1 VARETLAGRYA
12 QLAAERVE
20 KRRVDLVLR
29 ALDVCISAGAL
40 VVFAPAAAAIA
51 IAIRLTS
58 GPPILYRG
66 ARVGRAGR
74 VFTMVKFRTLVPDAE
89 SRLGPYWGAEL
100 DRRTGGEVTRL
111 GRWLRAT
118 QLDEV
123 PQLWNVLR
131 GEMSLVGP
139 RPEDAGFVAL
149 HTDAYEE
156 ILTVRPGVTGL
167 CQLAFAKES
176 AILDPSDRHG
186 HYVADILPQKV
197 RLDTLYAR
205 TRSFRGDLRILVW
218 TVLPVLLRV
227 DVAVNRKTG
236 DLTVRRRPRTSPSRA
251 A

>member
-1 VARETLAGRYA
+1 VLLTILA
-12 QLAAERVE
+12 LP
-20 KRRVDLVLR
+20 
-29 ALDVCISAGAL
+29 I
-40 VVFAPAAAAIA
+40 AICA
-51 IAIRLTS
+51 IAIRLDS
-58 GPPILYRG
+58 PGPVFYRASRAGYRG
-66 ARVGRAGR
+66 RTLRLL
-74 VFTMVKFRTLVPDAE
+74 KFRKMVD
-89 SRLGPYWGAEL
+89 GATGAAL
-100 DRRTGGEVTRL
+100 TGVADPRFTRMGGFLARTK
-111 GRWLRAT
+111 
-118 QLDEV
+118 LDEV